1 MFEEFDGLLQVPGID
16 RARDGIRP
24 DSANSAVS

>member
-1 MFEEFDGLLQVPGID
+1 MNGNYVGYVAGADPLHGFL
-16 RARDGIRP
+16 RP